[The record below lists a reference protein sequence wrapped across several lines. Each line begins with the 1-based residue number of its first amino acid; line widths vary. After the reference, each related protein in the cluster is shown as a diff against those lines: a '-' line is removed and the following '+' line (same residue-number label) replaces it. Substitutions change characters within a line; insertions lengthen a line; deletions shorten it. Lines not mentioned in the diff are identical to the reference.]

1 MLGEEVVG
9 PSFSAFEWE
18 EQYGVITENGK
29 GAEKGGTTVKINSY
43 LCEKN
48 LYLV

>member
-29 GAEKGGTTVKINSY
+29 GAEKEGNH
-43 LCEKN
+43 CKN
-48 LYLV
+48 KFISL